1 MKKKFIRILE
11 DDLESMGEDEEE
23 DEEAIEKK
31 QAWLKQKMKDAK
43 EGTFISTYKNLL
55 SLSGTSSKVA

>member
-1 MKKKFIRILE
+1 MS
-11 DDLESMGEDEEE
+11 DDDDEEEE

-43 EGTFISTYKNLL
+43 EGMQRNLFN
-55 SLSGTSSKVA
+55 LSGLSSINF